1 MVLHH
6 QRLIIPLIEE
16 YIGKDTNPIYHHTKK
31 ELEGHFLVRTSMNL
45 ENYQ

>member
-16 YIGKDTNPIYHHTKK
+16 YIGKDTNPIYHHTMK
-31 ELEGHFLVRTSMNL
+31 ESEEHFLVRISMNL
-45 ENYQ
+45 ESYQ